1 MNRFGPHFIAPRALR
16 PLATL
21 VALACAGSCF
31 GQGSLVGNSP
41 FAPSGTLAASG
52 KAADQDYELA
62 GSSSEGSSVSV
73 CIFAR
78 QSKHSEWIPVGE
90 TSDGIHVVSFDSSRD
105 RAVVIVSGQRKEI
118 SMRTEKVASLAQPGP
133 PRIDLSN
140 PSSPLVPVANNPQ
153 AAAPA
158 AVGTPE
164 QQQRE
169 ARMLVSDLLEIGV
182 QQRKAYQDA
191 KMKAAQGT
199 APAPAN

>member
-1 MNRFGPHFIAPRALR
+1 MNQFGAHFIAPRGLHS
-16 PLATL
+16 LATL
-21 VALACAGSCF
+21 VALACVGSCF

-41 FAPSGTLAASG
+41 FAPSGSAAASG

-62 GSSSEGSSVSV
+62 GSSSEGSNVTV

-90 TSDGIHVVSFDSSRD
+90 TSNGIHVVSFDSSRD

-118 SMRTEKVASLAQPGP
+118 SMRTEKVASLAPPGP

-140 PSSPLVPVANNPQ
+140 PSSPLVPVVNNPQ
-153 AAAPA
+153 AAAA
-158 AVGTPE
+158 TGTPE

-191 KMKAAQGT
+191 KTKAAQGT
-199 APAPAN
+199 APVPAN